1 MKYGQRNIAE
11 MVESERLV
19 LEAHERYPV
28 FYPHAEEAAH
38 FLSTFLKSIDRDRF
52 VFGMFLSQAGA
63 LFDRPVA
70 SGASIDEYAT
80 GS

>member
-52 VFGMFLSQAGA
+52 VFGMFLSQVKKHATGA

-70 SGASIDEYAT
+70 SEH
-80 GS
+80 